1 MKDQQKLIKAS
12 EIGEYLFC
20 ARAWRLRI
28 DGYEPTFGQH
38 AREAGTKWH
47 LAHGRTLRNASR
59 WRRVAT
65 CASLLAII
73 LAVLLFLLWWR
84 G

>member
-1 MKDQQKLIKAS
+1 MKDQPKLIKAS

-28 DGYEPTFGQH
+28 EGYKPTLGQH
-38 AREAGTKWH
+38 AREAGTRWH
-47 LAHGRTLRNASR
+47 LEHGRTLRNARR
-59 WRRVAT
+59 WQRVAT
-65 CASLLAII
+65 FAGLLAII
-73 LAVLLFLLWWR
+73 VAVLLFLLWWR